1 MVSTDP
7 RRDFREFEQAGWE
20 DPDIVANYDK
30 LISGVTSQAVDA
42 LLDAVRIFER
52 CRLLDVATGAGHIA
66 NAAARRGSKVTG
78 VDFSSAQ
85 VCLARARYPS
95 LSFEQAD
102 AAALPFDRNYFD
114 AIVNGFG
121 MCHLPDPEAAL
132 REAFRVLKPGGRI
145 AFTVYD
151 IPERAIA
158 LGAVYTAVRTYGTV
172 DIGLPAGPDFFL
184 LSNPERSTTAL
195 LRAGFVSA
203 SVSQVPQTWRV
214 SDPDDLL
221 KAIAEGS
228 VRGGA
233 MLRAQTADQMN
244 AIRTALRRALA
255 CYKRGEQF
263 EVPAPAVLATAVK
276 PIAAPTS
283 SVG

>member
-1 MVSTDP
+1 MVLTP
-7 RRDFREFEQAGWE
+7 RDFREFEQAGWE
-20 DPDIVANYDK
+20 DPGIVANYDK

-42 LLDAVRIFER
+42 LLDAVGIFKH

-66 NAAARRGSKVTG
+66 NAAARRGSEVIG

-85 VCLARARYPS
+85 VHLARATYPS
-95 LSFEQAD
+95 LRFEQAD
-102 AAALPFDRNYFD
+102 AAALPFDRNHFD

-121 MCHLPDPEAAL
+121 MCHLPDPDAAL

-172 DIGLPAGPDFFL
+172 DVGLPAGPDFFL
-184 LSNPERSTTAL
+184 LSNPEQSTTAL
-195 LRAGFVSA
+195 LRAGFVSPA
-203 SVSQVPQTWRV
+203 VSQVPQTWRV
-214 SDPDDLL
+214 SDPDELL
-221 KAIAEGS
+221 QAIAAGS

-233 MLRAQTADQMN
+233 LLRAQTTDQIN
-244 AIRTALRRALA
+244 AIRTSLRQTLA
-255 CYKRGEQF
+255 CYKRGEQL
-263 EVPAPAVLATAVK
+263 EVPAPAILATAVK
-276 PIAAPTS
+276 P
-283 SVG
+283 